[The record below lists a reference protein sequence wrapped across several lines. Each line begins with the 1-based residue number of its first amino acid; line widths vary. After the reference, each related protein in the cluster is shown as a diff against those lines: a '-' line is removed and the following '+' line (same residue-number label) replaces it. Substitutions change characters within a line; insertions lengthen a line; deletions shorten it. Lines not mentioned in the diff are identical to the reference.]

1 MKRISWVN
9 LLAGIWLVVA
19 SFVIGAA
26 AISSVPTAN
35 DIVLGLLL
43 LLTSWWILA
52 SAAPS
57 SGAAWFQVVCGL
69 WLIVSPFVLKFGN
82 AKVLT
87 VNAIVIG
94 GIAALVGLA
103 ETTMVTERTA

>member
-26 AISSVPTAN
+26 TISSAPTAN

-52 SAAPS
+52 SAAPP

-69 WLIVSPFVLKFGN
+69 WLIVSPFVLTYGS

-94 GIAALVGLA
+94 GIAAAVGLA
-103 ETTMVTERTA
+103 ETTMVTRRTA